1 MSSTAAS
8 SPSAVYAG
16 LTLDG
21 ESRWDNL
28 GSENGKTYDDTR
40 LHTSR
45 ITLDTTAVVSRST
58 SPGKRRKLDMDEATN
73 TTTGAQHFE
82 DVNMEQSQST
92 IESSEAVNGES
103 QSTETGGTPRD
114 TQQEGGDRHKRGTS
128 VNMKEVSSPENAQH
142 DAASDDRSEAPPSGA
157 YLTPQSGISTAS
169 PAFLTSSKQVLPHA
183 TSIAS
188 GQSLPSID
196 EQIEQ
201 VTKLAT
207 APLKEGQKG
216 YLVSKNWLD
225 RVLSKGSDTHKKGTY
240 SKALTEGEI
249 GPVDNSGM
257 DMVLDTTL
265 SNLEDEAGEQFISIR
280 PGLQLGDDFEVVP
293 QEAWDLIIK
302 WYGLARGSPVITRYC
317 HNTSISDNQDNLQYE
332 LFPPIFTIL
341 KLPDRS
347 AGLTKEVLQEKDKLP
362 GKLVASR
369 HEVFQRFLKRAKTV
383 AGILTK
389 TRTRVWRILG
399 GFGEA
404 SNAGMLTP
412 AQSRSASPAPNSALL
427 VDPGKLLV
435 LDVSTFVALQQGSQ
449 RELLDVKD
457 ETMNE
462 KYNGR
467 SSLGFVGLAQDE
479 VIVLEEQ
486 IGGPAGG
493 EWVSDSVNNATAG
506 NGVPVSVTKN
516 GSTTLQSTLK
526 PKANASGRTSPAP
539 TTGGMM
545 TRGRAQRNGRVRGTI
560 GLSNL
565 GNTCYMNSALQC
577 VRSVEE
583 LTQYFLS
590 EWQSSSVVPHF

>member
-1 MSSTAAS
+1 
-8 SPSAVYAG
+8 
-16 LTLDG
+16 
-21 ESRWDNL
+21 
-28 GSENGKTYDDTR
+28 
-40 LHTSR
+40 
-45 ITLDTTAVVSRST
+45 
-58 SPGKRRKLDMDEATN
+58 MDEVTN
-73 TTTGAQHFE
+73 TTPGAQHIE
-82 DVNMEQSQST
+82 DVNMEQSQPT
-92 IESSEAVNGES
+92 TEPLEMVNGES

-128 VNMKEVSSPENAQH
+128 VNMIETSPPENGQH
-142 DAASDDRSEAPPSGA
+142 DTASDDRSDAPPSGA
-157 YLTPQSGISTAS
+157 YLTPQSGISTSS
-169 PAFLTSSKQVLPHA
+169 PAVLASTKQTLPHPM
-183 TSIAS
+183 SIAS

-207 APLKEGQKG
+207 TPLKEGQKG

-257 DMVLDTTL
+257 NMVLDTTL
-265 SNLEDEAGEQFISIR
+265 SNLEDEAGEQFISIK
-280 PGLQLGDDFEVVP
+280 PGLQMGDDFEVVP

-302 WYGLARGSPVITRYC
+302 WYGLAKGSPVITRYC

-347 AGLTKEVLQEKDKLP
+347 AGLTKEVLQEKDKVP

-369 HEVFQRFLKRAKTV
+369 HEIFQRFLKRAKTV

-399 GFGEA
+399 GLGEA

-412 AQSRSASPAPNSALL
+412 AQSRSASPAPNSTLS
-427 VDPGKLLV
+427 VDPGKSLV
-435 LDVSTFVALQQGSQ
+435 LDVNTFVALQQGSQ

-462 KYNGR
+462 KYNGH

-493 EWVSDSVNNATAG
+493 EWVSDSASSGAAG

-516 GSTTLQSTLK
+516 GSTTLQNTLK
-526 PKANASGRTSPAP
+526 PKANNASGRTSPAP

-590 EWQSSSVVPHF
+590 E